1 MLCAVEDARVVA
13 IVLAAGPGTRVGAD
27 EPKAFLTVQ
36 GGPMLAVAASAAAAC
51 TAVDAIVVTAP
62 RGSEDRARG
71 CLESLEKPSTVITG
85 GVTRQD
91 SVRAA
96 LAASPTTAEIV
107 LVHDAARPF
116 ATSELFAEVAAAVV
130 AGADGAIPVVPVS
143 DTVKRVRDGTV
154 EKTENREDLALA
166 QTPQGFRVDAL
177 RHAHAAAA
185 ASGREFTDDAAVL
198 EWAGYAVRTI
208 PGELENVKITTA
220 LDLDWALRRGSV
232 DHV

>member
-1 MLCAVEDARVVA
+1 MLSAVEDARVVA
-13 IVLAAGPGTRVGAD
+13 IVLAAGAGTRVGAD
-27 EPKAFLTVQ
+27 EPKAFLPVE

-51 TAVDAIVVTAP
+51 TDVEAIIVTAP
-62 RGSEDRARG
+62 PGFEDRARA

-85 GVTRQD
+85 GLTRQD

-96 LAASPTTAEIV
+96 LAASPTATEIV

-116 ATSELFAEVAAAVV
+116 ATSDLFAEVVAAVA

-143 DTVKRVRDGTV
+143 DTVKRVSDGMV
-154 EKTENREDLALA
+154 ETTENREELVFA
-166 QTPQGFRVDAL
+166 QTPQGFRVGAL
-177 RHAHAAAA
+177 RHAHAAAREA
-185 ASGREFTDDAAVL
+185 GRKFTDDAAAL

-220 LDLDWALRRGSV
+220 LDLDRAIRRGSV
-232 DHV
+232 GHV